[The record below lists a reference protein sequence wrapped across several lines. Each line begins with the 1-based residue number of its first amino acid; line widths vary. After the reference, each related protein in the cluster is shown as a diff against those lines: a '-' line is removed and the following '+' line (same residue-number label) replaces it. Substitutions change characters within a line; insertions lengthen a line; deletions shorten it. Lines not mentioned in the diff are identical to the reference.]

1 MATPTGSRPE
11 RPAAPPTLPTSEAVP
26 GQPPVDERA
35 PRQIVAIAGG
45 GFSVEDYRLL
55 QERFLLSLARRATPR
70 VLFLATASGD
80 RELYQLRFLR
90 AFSQLDCRPDT
101 LAFFPFDMKRDY
113 AQAVREADLV
123 FVGGGNTVAMLAVW
137 REFGFAQALR
147 EAYEAGTVLA
157 GISAGANC
165 WFERYVTDSVPGGG
179 VRAGLGWLPGCFCP
193 HLDSEPWRQQVLAAE
208 PAPAVGGGEQVLFH
222 YRNEQLAG
230 AWHDRHEGRALPLA
244 LHRALPPGEVVGGS
258 GRTATQA
265 LPEDPDGGLR
275 ALAIRAL

>member
-1 MATPTGSRPE
+1 MSTTPNPS
-11 RPAAPPTLPTSEAVP
+11 APPA
-26 GQPPVDERA
+26 
-35 PRQIVAIAGG
+35 RQIVAIAGG

-55 QERFLLSLARRATPR
+55 QERWLLSLARRPTPR

-113 AQAVREADLV
+113 AEAVREADLV

-137 REFGFAQALR
+137 REFGFQQALR
-147 EAYEAGTVLA
+147 DAYEAGTVLA

-179 VRAGLGWLPGCFCP
+179 VRTGLGWLPGCFCP
-193 HLDSEPWRQQVLAAE
+193 HLDSEPWRQGVLAAE

-222 YRNEQLAG
+222 YRDELLHQAV
-230 AWHDRHEGRALPLA
+230 HDRPAAKGAPLA
-244 LHRALPPGEVVGGS
+244 VQRAGQPGVLAPVVP
-258 GRTATQA
+258 QA
-265 LPEDPDGGLR
+265 L
-275 ALAIRAL
+275 